1 MIVRGLPLL
10 AGIAPLAAITFA
22 HWLGVSYD
30 VLPSCIPY
38 LEGCTS
44 VSATG
49 RYEPS
54 SFLFRAI
61 MLPQSVILLF
71 VWYFATRWLS
81 TIGPSK
87 ITTFLI
93 LFWGVVGAVALVLY
107 VTFLGT
113 KAPFYEFMRR
123 FGIYLYFLGT
133 ALAQLFLAL
142 ALLRHAK
149 VLEVPSLR
157 RWAMWLL
164 TFCGL
169 PFVLGIVNLIL
180 KAIIEDPDVI
190 ENIIEWN
197 AALLMQAYFVVLYF
211 VWRNTG
217 FAFGLVSIYSV
228 KGLANLSSDDTEESL
243 SESRNA
249 ITSWRSEITS
259 SNPPTNPDLKG
270 LRRPSPAKAPSSSKR
285 PPRS

>member
-10 AGIAPLAAITFA
+10 AGIAPLAAMTLA
-22 HWLGVSYD
+22 HLLGISYD

-44 VSATG
+44 VSSIG

-54 SFLFRAI
+54 SFVFRAV
-61 MLPQSVILLF
+61 MLPQAAVLVF
-71 VWYFATRWLS
+71 VWYFAARWLT

-93 LFWGVVGAVALVLY
+93 LFWGVVGALALVLY

-133 ALAQLFLAL
+133 GLAQLFLAL

-149 VLEVPSLR
+149 ALEEASLR
-157 RWAMWLL
+157 RSALVLL
-164 TFCGL
+164 TLFGL
-169 PFVLGIVNLIL
+169 PFVLGILNLIL
-180 KAIIEDPDVI
+180 KAIIEEADAI

-197 AALLMQAYFVVLYF
+197 AALLMQAYFVALFF
-211 VWRNTG
+211 VWRSTG
-217 FAFGLVSIYSV
+217 FAFGLVSVYSV
-228 KGLANLSSDDTEESL
+228 KGLASLSSDETEESL
-243 SESRNA
+243 SETRNV
-249 ITSWRSEITS
+249 IKSWRSEI
-259 SNPPTNPDLKG
+259 
-270 LRRPSPAKAPSSSKR
+270 SSSK
-285 PPRS
+285 PRTNSDL